1 MRARWISN
9 FVVCT
14 SLFCLGNRGWAAP
27 VNFTLQWGHL
37 IVIPLTIN
45 GSGPHDFLLDTG
57 ASTTLVTPEFARQLR
72 LRPMDRVELVT
83 VTGSQFLA
91 RTQLGSVRVGNNTA
105 TDVEAVISELREVR
119 AAVPHVRGVLGQNF
133 LSRFNYLIDYRAHRL
148 EFETGI
154 ELEAGLCG
162 ARAPLEEHAGRWFV
176 LLPANPRFGPKFWP
190 KNRQNDERRRW
201 RLVPDTG
208 SDTLILFA
216 RGELALDWAPDTA
229 ATRFARTDAG
239 SRVVQQRRVRSLQLG
254 PVTFND
260 LPVAVLAA
268 GQADSELNEDGL
280 LPMSLFERVYFN
292 HRQGYLLLNPGPMN

>member
-9 FVVCT
+9 FVVCAA
-14 SLFCLGNRGWAAP
+14 LLCLSGSAPAAP
-27 VNFTLQWGHL
+27 INFTLRHGHL
-37 IVIPLTIN
+37 IVIPVTIN
-45 GSGPHDFLLDTG
+45 GVGPYDFLLDTG
-57 ASTTLVTPEFARQLR
+57 ASTTLVTPEFAQQLR
-72 LRPMDRVELVT
+72 LRPIDRMELVT
-83 VTGSQFLA
+83 VSGSQLLVRSKLDSA
-91 RTQLGSVRVGNNTA
+91 SVGGHGA
-105 TDVEAVISELREVR
+105 ADVEVLISELREVR